1 MFPSELL
8 CMGWVRSLFDPLT
21 THTPG
26 SARHLHSDSWSPTMA
41 DSSDTRALA
50 VTTVAAVFMT
60 VAAIAVILRCYVRGW
75 INKAFGWDDGAMVVA
90 MIFYFM
96 FSGCMIGGS
105 MYGTGRRFEVLTAH
119 QRVTAMKYWWLC
131 EIAYCFAS
139 IACKVSVCIF
149 LMRITVKRLHIWILY
164 LVMALT
170 VITGLIF
177 MFIMLLQ
184 CKPLEYFWTR
194 TALDPSIE
202 GSCVSIEVV
211 ITMTYV
217 YSAFSALCDFTVGI
231 LPIFIVRKLHM
242 RRQTKVAVIGIL
254 SMACIA
260 SSAVIVRFPYVK
272 TFRDPDF
279 LYATVEIA
287 IWSNIEAGLG
297 ITAGSL
303 ATLRPLLR
311 RWFGSSTDQN
321 YNASPF
327 PGRSASKRTGP
338 SRERPLPLGSMDDS
352 VQGRLR
358 PDKVAVTV
366 TTVHTQTDRDDPWGD
381 TSGRRS
387 SVERLTVNGD
397 QRDDEIWPPANR
409 GLGIHQTFEVT
420 QTSTG
425 GELASVR
432 EHL

>member
-1 MFPSELL
+1 M
-8 CMGWVRSLFDPLT
+8 T
-21 THTPG
+21 
-26 SARHLHSDSWSPTMA
+26 
-41 DSSDTRALA
+41 DSSDDRALA
-50 VTTVAAVFMT
+50 VTAVAAVFM
-60 VAAIAVILRCYVRGW
+60 AIAAVAVLLRCYVRGW
-75 INKAFGWDDGAMVVA
+75 VTKAFGWDDGAMVIA
-90 MIFYFM
+90 MVFYFM

-105 MYGTGRRFEVLTAH
+105 LYGTGRRFEVLTAH

-131 EIAYCFAS
+131 EIAYCFSS

-194 TALDPSIE
+194 TALDPAIQ
-202 GSCVSIEVV
+202 GTCVSIEIV

-287 IWSNIEAGLG
+287 IWSNIETGLG

-311 RWFGSSTDQN
+311 QWFGSSTDPN
-321 YNASPF
+321 YIASPF
-327 PGRSASKRTGP
+327 PGRSGSKRVRA
-338 SRERPLPLGSMDDS
+338 SRERPLPLGSLDDTA
-352 VQGRLR
+352 QGRLR

-366 TTVHTQTDRDDPWGD
+366 TTVHTQHGEDDEWRDL
-381 TSGRRS
+381 TGRNS
-387 SVERLTVNGD
+387 SVERLTMDGD
-397 QRDDEIWPPANR
+397 RQAEGTGPGRER

-425 GELASVR
+425 GESASVR